1 MADLYAQLSRAS
13 RRVQPNSML
22 IPRLTPIILDTD
34 GETLPSGQTSWCE
47 NDTDTDNYLSTS
59 DFQSQN
65 GDVFKAVQAIQ
76 QYCEVYEIGGA
87 SDSNLMTVL
96 VRDSSVP
103 YDADTNFQSEGSV
116 ITALQNVVRAAL
128 DDAAVIVK
136 IGRMTD
142 DDTDG

>member
-34 GETLPSGQTSWCE
+34 GETLPSGQTAWCE